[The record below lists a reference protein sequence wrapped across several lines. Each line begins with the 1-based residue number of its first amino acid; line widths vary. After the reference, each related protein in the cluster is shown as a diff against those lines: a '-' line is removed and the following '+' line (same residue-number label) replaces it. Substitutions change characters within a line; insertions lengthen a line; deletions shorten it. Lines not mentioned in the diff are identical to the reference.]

1 MVRSGERG
9 RGPVASILELAGV
22 ALAALLSENFVLV
35 SCMGIGTR
43 TEAFRDPMDA
53 VRTGYCLT
61 AVMVLGALCAWLI
74 DFFLLGRFGWQHYRL
89 LVLALLIPGLVAGLR
104 KFLKVCI
111 PELSRRIDGQ
121 LKSVATNCAALGS
134 ALLISQR
141 SYSLPAALIFALCGG
156 IGATVALASFAGL
169 QNEVDLESCP
179 RSFRGIPI
187 QLITAGLMAMALVGY
202 YGLHVH
208 EAVLEK
214 GVKVTGAT
222 VHYVDEGMDT
232 GEIIAQKPV
241 MVEEGDTPEILQKR
255 VMEQAEWKLL
265 PAAINMIANQK

>member
-1 MVRSGERG
+1 M
-9 RGPVASILELAGV
+9 ASILELAGV

-134 ALLISQR
+134 ALLILQR

-202 YGLHVH
+202 YGLH
-208 EAVLEK
+208 L
-214 GVKVTGAT
+214 
-222 VHYVDEGMDT
+222 D
-232 GEIIAQKPV
+232 
-241 MVEEGDTPEILQKR
+241 
-255 VMEQAEWKLL
+255 
-265 PAAINMIANQK
+265 

>member
-89 LVLALLIPGLVAGLR
+89 LVPGT
-104 KFLKVCI
+104 
-111 PELSRRIDGQ
+111 PHS
-121 LKSVATNCAALGS
+121 
-134 ALLISQR
+134 
-141 SYSLPAALIFALCGG
+141 
-156 IGATVALASFAGL
+156 
-169 QNEVDLESCP
+169 
-179 RSFRGIPI
+179 
-187 QLITAGLMAMALVGY
+187 
-202 YGLHVH
+202 
-208 EAVLEK
+208 K
-214 GVKVTGAT
+214 GWSP
-222 VHYVDEGMDT
+222 D
-232 GEIIAQKPV
+232 
-241 MVEEGDTPEILQKR
+241 
-255 VMEQAEWKLL
+255 
-265 PAAINMIANQK
+265 

>member
-1 MVRSGERG
+1 M
-9 RGPVASILELAGV
+9 ASILELAGV

-111 PELSRRIDGQ
+111 PEL
-121 LKSVATNCAALGS
+121 GS

-202 YGLHVH
+202 YGLH
-208 EAVLEK
+208 L
-214 GVKVTGAT
+214 
-222 VHYVDEGMDT
+222 D
-232 GEIIAQKPV
+232 
-241 MVEEGDTPEILQKR
+241 
-255 VMEQAEWKLL
+255 
-265 PAAINMIANQK
+265 